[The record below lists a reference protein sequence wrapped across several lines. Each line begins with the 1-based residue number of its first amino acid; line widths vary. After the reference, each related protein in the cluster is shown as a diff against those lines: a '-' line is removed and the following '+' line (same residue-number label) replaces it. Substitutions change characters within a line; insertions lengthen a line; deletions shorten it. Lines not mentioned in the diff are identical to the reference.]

1 MLDESFASF
10 FNKSALLSEG
20 GNIFSD
26 RRIKKSEVI
35 PTVKHLEELTGLP
48 LIDNLLGST
57 GKKDTSGDIDVV
69 VDSNQLTKNGLIKQ
83 MVAKGIEPSNLKKTG
98 IEVAYKA
105 EIKNDKGESAG
116 GHIQV
121 DFMFH
126 DDPDFLKFYYAN
138 NEELP
143 YKGSHRNITL
153 SAIAKSKNLTLSM
166 KGLFSRETKQLIT
179 KDPDEI
185 AKHVLG
191 KDATS
196 KDLTNLPSI
205 LAYLRKYY
213 SQEELKDMLQPAEE
227 TTGMRL
233 I

>member
-1 MLDESFASF
+1 MLNESFASY
-10 FNKSALLSEG
+10 FNNSALLNEG

-35 PTVKHLEELTGLP
+35 PTVKHLEELTGLS
-48 LIDNLLGST
+48 LLDNLLGST

-69 VDSNQLTKNGLIKQ
+69 VDSNQYTKNGLIKQ
-83 MVAKGIEPSNLKKTG
+83 LVDAGVDPTNLKKTG

-105 EIKNDKGESAG
+105 EIKNEQGEPAG

-126 DDPDFLKFYYAN
+126 DDPEFLKFYYAN

-179 KDPDEI
+179 KDPAEI
-185 AKHVLG
+185 AKQVLG
-191 KDATS
+191 EDATE

-205 LAYLRKYY
+205 LAYLKKHY
-213 SQEELKDMLQPAEE
+213 SSEELNTMLQPAEE

-233 I
+233 S